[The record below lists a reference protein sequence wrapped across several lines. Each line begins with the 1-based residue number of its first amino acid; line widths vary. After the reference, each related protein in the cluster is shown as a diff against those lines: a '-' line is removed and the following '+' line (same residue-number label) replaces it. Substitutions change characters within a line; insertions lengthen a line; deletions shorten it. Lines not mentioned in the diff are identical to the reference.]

1 MKRVA
6 FLVFSGDQDQYDD
19 KMDLLLKKMTEGF
32 KTNKKYT
39 ELRIQLF
46 LLTRV
51 LLLRL
56 HANTLADALRK
67 LWPHL
72 LNELVSIFED
82 TSSDVA
88 LTFEAIKTIELMSSL
103 NIEDFQMN
111 QWIFLVDSYGM
122 SLDDSNA

>member
-1 MKRVA
+1 
-6 FLVFSGDQDQYDD
+6 
-19 KMDLLLKKMTEGF
+19 MTEGF
-32 KTNKKYT
+32 KTNKKYR

-56 HANTLADALRK
+56 SAHTLADALRK

-82 TSSDVA
+82 TQNEVA
-88 LTFEAIKTIELMSSL
+88 LTFEAIKMIELMSSL
-103 NIEDFQMN
+103 NIEDFTMN

-122 SLDDSNA
+122 NFDDTGK